1 MAEKKNYCFLKS
13 NSINIKL
20 YTHPHLR
27 QLVQFEHSQLS
38 PPYTKPNQVIFKPQ
52 TNGLMVPRENIKTF
66 QFRDKVHNLIVYE
79 EYLHFFP
86 ILSVFS
92 EDMPDRL

>member
-38 PPYTKPNQVIFKPQ
+38 PPYTEPNQVIFKPQ
-52 TNGLMVPRENIKTF
+52 TKGLMVPREHIKTF
-66 QFRDKVHNLIVYE
+66 QFRDKVHNLTVYE
-79 EYLHFFP
+79 GYFHFFN
-86 ILSVFS
+86 SVRFFRS
-92 EDMPDRL
+92 YAG